1 MLRDVP
7 KRERWFRRPPMQGKG
22 RGTDG
27 WGNEMMLEMGEKYD
41 GWLVLL
47 ITVYYLGIGNA
58 KQTNLTMKRSILKV
72 LSYL

>member
-7 KRERWFRRPPMQGKG
+7 RRERWFRRPPMQGKG

-41 GWLVLL
+41 GMLVLL
-47 ITVYYLGIGNA
+47 ITVYYLGLGNA
-58 KQTNLTMKRSILKV
+58 NRTNLSMNRRVLKV